1 MRPVVLGRDIAF
13 GHILRL
19 LAPLRPRRPRQQ
31 PADDREVAAGGWAA
45 ATVAVRV
52 NDLSTADTYRDVIEV
67 VETVGP
73 AVDVIVG
80 TSTSTST
87 STSTCTFAP

>member
-1 MRPVVLGRDIAF
+1 
-13 GHILRL
+13 
-19 LAPLRPRRPRQQ
+19 
-31 PADDREVAAGGWAA
+31 
-45 ATVAVRV
+45 VRV

-80 TSTSTST
+80 TSTST
-87 STSTCTFAP
+87 CTFAP